1 MPQLYQTTR
10 ICGDFV
16 EVIPPSRGVAAAA
29 SQPCGIAPIG
39 RDTMRY
45 KTSHLILGGILA
57 VIIGLAAVAFLVT

>member
-1 MPQLYQTTR
+1 
-10 ICGDFV
+10 
-16 EVIPPSRGVAAAA
+16 VAAAA

-57 VIIGLAAVAFLVT
+57 VIVGLAAVAFLVT